1 MAQYEVTFIV
11 DPVLSGDESKATAK
25 TYQDMLAEK
34 GGTIVNVDNVGLRS
48 LAYPINKRT
57 TGVYY
62 CVEFQVA
69 GAVVDELEL
78 AMRRDERIMRFLTV
92 KLDKYGI
99 KYNDDKRNGRLT
111 RREAKVVEEIQEE
124 LANED
129 TLAATNPVPAKA
141 PAAPPE
147 PVREQP
153 EVVPTAETIPA
164 DKPVEAVEIN
174 TGTGDDVINPK
185 GNPVVIAEPAILDD
199 AVKHDLTRIEGIG
212 PKVNELLQN
221 AGINTFD
228 QLAKVEPAKVKE
240 VLELAGGVYKSM
252 DPSTW
257 GQQAQLVVDG
267 KDDELK
273 ALQDSLDGGKVV
285 A

>member
-11 DPVLSGDESKATAK
+11 DPVLSGDESKGTAK
-25 TYQDMLAEK
+25 TYQDMLTEK
-34 GGTIVNVDNVGLRS
+34 GGSIVNVDNIGLRS

-62 CVEFQVA
+62 CVEFNVN
-69 GAVVDELEL
+69 GSVVDELEL

-99 KYNDDKRNGRLT
+99 KYNDDKRNGRLK

-124 LANED
+124 VAKED
-129 TLAATNPVPAKA
+129 TLAATGNAPAVATAPKRVIEQAETPADVPATE
-141 PAAPPE
+141 PE
-147 PVREQP
+147 PVATP
-153 EVVPTAETIPA
+153 AEVVEITEDVPSAPA
-164 DKPVEAVEIN
+164 DVTP
-174 TGTGDDVINPK
+174 D
-185 GNPVVIAEPAILDD
+185 
-199 AVKHDLTRIEGIG
+199 DLTRIEGIG
-212 PKVNELLQN
+212 PKVNEILHSN
-221 AGINTFD
+221 AIYTFK
-228 QLAKVEPAKVKE
+228 QLADTDADTVKNILTAK
-240 VLELAGGVYKSM
+240 GGTYKTM

-273 ALQDSLDGGKVV
+273 ELQDRLKGGKEV